1 VHHDGAPTP
10 QPVVVCRFY
19 KAWTFSVSEGKTAKK
34 VASYS
39 MQAIAN
45 YLNYHQLVQNL
56 ASLDFSELNYS
67 ASSLIPNSL
76 DKQKIILFK

>member
-56 ASLDFSELNYS
+56 ASLDFSEL
-67 ASSLIPNSL
+67 
-76 DKQKIILFK
+76 IILTYSQTLWTNKKLFCSNE